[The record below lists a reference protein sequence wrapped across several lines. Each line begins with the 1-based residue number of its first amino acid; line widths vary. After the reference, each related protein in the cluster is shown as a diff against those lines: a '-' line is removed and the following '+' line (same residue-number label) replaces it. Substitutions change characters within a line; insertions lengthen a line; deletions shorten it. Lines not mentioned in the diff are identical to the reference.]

1 MLKFFTETHRLY
13 PNGSNEN
20 MDLQIVNSPLGH
32 ITITYSSL
40 APLVIDAA
48 DSLHLK
54 SFVLEAKDAEILIKC
69 SIHASESLQLTAKQ
83 IKCVSATNI
92 TAVSKIKINVE
103 HLETEEGSRLSLSST
118 DADSTLNVNHLCNN
132 GDVAIIGE
140 LYGNVAQLSGTGTH
154 DIHLRK
160 NSYRR

>member
-1 MLKFFTETHRLY
+1 MDCRNSLIRKKETVSFLECECSLKT
-13 PNGSNEN
+13 
-20 MDLQIVNSPLGH
+20 
-32 ITITYSSL
+32 
-40 APLVIDAA
+40 VI
-48 DSLHLK
+48 
-54 SFVLEAKDAEILIKC
+54 FEPC
-69 SIHASESLQLTAKQ
+69 
-83 IKCVSATNI
+83 
-92 TAVSKIKINVE
+92 
-103 HLETEEGSRLSLSST
+103 RLSLSST